1 MVLKE
6 DFVVYTIDHL
16 DYWLVKTCL
25 VSVKTITF
33 FDRETAQELDK

>member
-6 DFVVYTIDHL
+6 DFVVYTID
-16 DYWLVKTCL
+16 WLVKTCL